1 VAPGSFSVLAAIFL
15 WSSLG
20 VVIRLSGV
28 AVHVLI
34 FYSVL
39 VSLVVQGA
47 LISGK
52 HYRSHIPRGRRFLRM
67 LLIGPVALANTFTF
81 FYALKN
87 TTITKAVM
95 THYIAPVVVAFL
107 APLLLKEALNRR
119 VLASIAL
126 SSAGLWVLMG
136 FSPSAAPLAG
146 QGGDSL
152 GVGAGIA
159 SGFAYAFLVILVRA
173 YARTYNPLVL
183 AFFQNLVVFFLLAP
197 FVGEFPREALWSFLL
212 VGVVHSTIA
221 PVLYFRGLRQVIAAK
236 AAVLG
241 YLEPVSA
248 IILGIVFL
256 GEYPAAPSL
265 AGGALILYSGYMTL
279 KEKRKDRA
287 SGA

>member
-1 VAPGSFSVLAAIFL
+1 MFPVAPGSFSVLAAIFL

-28 AVHVLI
+28 PVHVLI

-39 VSLVVQGA
+39 VSLVLQGA

-52 HYRSHIPRGRRFLRM
+52 RYRGLIPRGRRLLRM
-67 LLIGPVALANTFTF
+67 LLIGPVALANIFTF

-107 APLLLKEALNRR
+107 APLLLKEALTRR

-126 SSAGLWVLMG
+126 SSLGLWVLMG
-136 FSPSAAPLAG
+136 FSPPVTLLDG

-152 GVGAGIA
+152 GVASGIA

-173 YARTYNPLVL
+173 YAKTYNPLVL
-183 AFFQNLVVFFLLAP
+183 AFFQNLVIFFLLAP
-197 FVGEFPREALWSFLL
+197 FVRDFPREALWSFLL

-221 PVLYFRGLRQVIAAK
+221 PILYFRGLRQVKAAK

-256 GEYPAAPSL
+256 GEYPSAFSL

-279 KEKRKDRA
+279 RER
-287 SGA
+287 